1 MRKSRFTEVQS
12 IAIMKEAEA
21 AGKTVQESLDRLV
34 EQLHQENMNPEVGS
48 NSIQGGFLR
57 RNRKM
62 ERAYTTVQRG
72 RE

>member
-21 AGKTVQESLDRLV
+21 AGKTVQEILDRLV
-34 EQLHQENMNPEVGS
+34 EQLHQGNMNPGTGS
-48 NSIQGGFLR
+48 KSIECGFLR

-62 ERAYTTVQRG
+62 ERAYTTVLRG